1 MENTTKANGMRVN
14 AQATALVHNIIAWCV
29 AARGAMGASKVNAWF
44 TQPTA
49 FTVLT
54 SRVINMKKAAA
65 EGLKSM
71 ASTGA
76 TYASAALAMVV
87 GCKVR

>member
-1 MENTTKANGMRVN
+1 MKVRLTKRESLTDKVNFTLRMENTTKANGMRVN

-54 SRVINMKKAAA
+54 SRVISMKRQRPK
-65 EGLKSM
+65 G
-71 ASTGA
+71 
-76 TYASAALAMVV
+76 
-87 GCKVR
+87 